1 MKIKA
6 LLIAASVI
14 VLSQTGCGE
23 SLMLEDATETVDDS
37 SLSDSVP
44 NTPVPGQTSAGAAAI
59 LGQLTGG
66 ADESAGEDAS
76 AGVYNDYTQNLIAST
91 SKDVAELIPYE
102 IQALDPDRD
111 EETDTIQLRI
121 NEDSKDHKISSL
133 RFWIDGTIND
143 FVCNVDEYDV
153 FRGAYVCDLNFT
165 DNLSNIITV
174 FTSSNTGRNQT
185 SIYSFADD
193 VVTLSGSYS
202 GLIDFFSVDGA
213 GEFSITDATDI
224 KTSEYGTMYVR
235 KNYQTNQTYS
245 YDERNNVQELI
256 LTSNSIG
263 YYPEEGHFAIGY
275 PFSLNKE
282 LTLYVN
288 EEENYQTGTLPINFR
303 GVIKEALL
311 EEEQEPNVFYVEP
324 EDGWTDSETNIDSPI
339 YAPSS
344 AGSEDFDPDDYAG
357 WVSYTELSEVSK
369 EDFSVE

>member
-1 MKIKA
+1 MKRKA

-288 EEENYQTGTLPINFR
+288 EDENYQTGTLPINFR